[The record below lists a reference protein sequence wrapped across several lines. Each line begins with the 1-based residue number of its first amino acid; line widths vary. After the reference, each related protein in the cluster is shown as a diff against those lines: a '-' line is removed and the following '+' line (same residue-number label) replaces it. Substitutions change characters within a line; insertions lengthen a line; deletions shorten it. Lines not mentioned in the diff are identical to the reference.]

1 MDSEHCVLYCHVG
14 YDGDRT
20 SDGHIDKLTGYGYE
34 AIRQQAKEAGWV
46 DCGNRWCCPACA
58 NDATPVIIYTVDD
71 EYVGACVFTNLGDAQ
86 EHLEACRD
94 GLDDVESARIT
105 IVTGKNT
112 RGWINQL
119 RGFEG

>member
-1 MDSEHCVLYCHVG
+1 
-14 YDGDRT
+14 
-20 SDGHIDKLTGYGYE
+20 
-34 AIRQQAKEAGWV
+34 
-46 DCGNRWCCPACA
+46 
-58 NDATPVIIYTVDD
+58 
-71 EYVGACVFTNLGDAQ
+71 VFTNLGDAQ

-119 RGFEG
+119 REFEG